1 MIDFTLTSAQA
12 SLKERIEDFIL
23 DRIVPYER
31 DPRNTAHGPTEALR
45 VELNAL
51 AREAGLFA
59 PHAPAEWGGMGLDHV
74 STAIAFEAAGL
85 SPLGPIALHC
95 AAPDEGNVNLLH
107 RVASDEHKERWLRPL
122 AAGDFRSCFCM
133 TEPGGAGADPSDL
146 RTKAVYDG
154 DHFVV
159 NGLKWLI
166 TGADNAGFAIIFC
179 DVEAKDGRPGGPTM
193 LLTDMDV
200 EGIVLQRQLD
210 TLDSSFTNGHW
221 EVAFRDLRIPVGNVL
236 GEVGAGF
243 RYVQV
248 RLAPARLTHCMRWLG
263 GARRAH
269 RIAVSYASERQAFGQ
284 PIGRHEGVGFMLADN
299 EIDLQSSRL
308 LIWWA
313 ASLLDAGEKGRHE
326 SSMVKTA
333 VSEALFRIADRCVQ
347 ILGGLGITRDT
358 VVEQIFR
365 ETRAFR
371 IYDGPSETHR
381 WALARSILK
390 QAGQDARS
398 AGFGRYKNGD

>member
-31 DPRNTAHGPTEALR
+31 DPRNTVHGPTEALR
-45 VELNAL
+45 IELNAL

-133 TEPGGAGADPSDL
+133 TEPGGAGADPSEL

-193 LLTDMDV
+193 LLTDMNV

-221 EVAFRDLRIPVGNVL
+221 EVAFRDLRIPIGNVL

-390 QAGQDARS
+390 QTGQDARS